1 MNTPKL
7 TISVVLCAYTEE
19 RWEDLEA
26 AMNSLQHQTL
36 PPEEILLVIDHHAGL
51 YAHARERF
59 PFIRVIE
66 NREKRGLSGARN
78 TGIAA
83 AQGEVIAFLDEDA
96 IAEPDW
102 IETLHD
108 GYADPMV
115 MGVGGAIDALWL
127 DARPSWFPE
136 EFDWVVGC
144 TYRGLPLDPAPV
156 RNLIGCNMS
165 FRSEVFKAIG
175 GFHSEL
181 GRIGALPLG
190 CEETEFCIRTRQ
202 HWSSDVLLYVPR
214 ARVQHK
220 VPSKRSHWL
229 YFRQRCFAEGLSK
242 AQVTDLV
249 GSRDGLAS
257 ERSYTMR
264 TLPKGVLKGVRDSL
278 RQRKLDG
285 FRRAAAILA
294 GLVITTFGYLVGRIS
309 KSLVALKGY
318 QDHET
323 AVPLPERLD

>member
-1 MNTPKL
+1 VNTPKL
-7 TISVVLCAYTEE
+7 TISVVICAYTEE
-19 RWEDLEA
+19 RWQDLEA
-26 AMNSLQHQTL
+26 ALDSLQHQTL
-36 PPEEILLVIDHHAGL
+36 QPEEILLVIDHHFGL
-51 YAHARERF
+51 YAHARDCF
-59 PFIRVIE
+59 PSIRVIE

-83 AQGEVIAFLDEDA
+83 AQGGVIAFLDEDA
-96 IAEPDW
+96 IAEQDW
-102 IETLHD
+102 IERLHD

-115 MGVGGAIDALWL
+115 MGVGGAIDALWQ

-144 TYRGLPLDPAPV
+144 TYPGLPLDPAPV

-165 FRSEVFKAIG
+165 FRREVFEAIG
-175 GFHSEL
+175 GFYSEL

-202 HWSSDVLLYVPR
+202 HWLSGVLLYEPR

-220 VPSKRSHWL
+220 VPTKRSRWL
-229 YFRQRCFAEGLSK
+229 YFRRRCYAEGLSK
-242 AQVTDLV
+242 AQVTGLV

-285 FRRAAAILA
+285 LSRAAAILA

-309 KSLVALKGY
+309 KSRSTMPYA
-318 QDHET
+318 
-323 AVPLPERLD
+323 PENS

>member
-1 MNTPKL
+1 VNNPKL
-7 TISVVLCAYTEE
+7 TISVVICAYTEE
-19 RWEDLEA
+19 RWQDLEA
-26 AMNSLQHQTL
+26 ALDSLQHQTL
-36 PPEEILLVIDHHAGL
+36 PPEEILLVVDHHAEL

-59 PFIRVIE
+59 PSIRVIE

-83 AQGEVIAFLDEDA
+83 AQGGVIAFLDEDA

-102 IETLHD
+102 IERLHD
-108 GYADPMV
+108 GYADPMI
-115 MGVGGAIDALWL
+115 MGVGGAIEALWL

-165 FRSEVFKAIG
+165 FRREVFEAIG
-175 GFHSEL
+175 GFYSEL

-202 HWSSDVLLYVPR
+202 HWLSGVLLYEPR
-214 ARVQHK
+214 ARVRHK
-220 VPSKRSHWL
+220 VPSKRSRWL
-229 YFRQRCFAEGLSK
+229 YFRQRCYAEGLSK
-242 AQVTDLV
+242 AQVTGLV
-249 GSRDGLAS
+249 GSQDGLAS

-285 FRRAAAILA
+285 LSRAAAIMA

-309 KSLVALKGY
+309 KSRSAFPY
-318 QDHET
+318 
-323 AVPLPERLD
+323 APEIS